1 MSFLRY
7 RRPTCR
13 SPAELSTCLERGEI
27 GLDGYS
33 VCSNQKQVSLKFLF
47 TLCLVAALIILP
59 CLFQN
64 SLVDARQ
71 SALAEA
77 RSHMAASSPCV
88 HFQTDTMKIIAL
100 PKTRL
105 VMSSP
110 RIVSVSAEMVRT
122 TETLDIAECPNK
134 KIRRERHTE
143 VVMEYV
149 TVENWPWGSARS
161 VSLSDAIAVCV
172 QHADDHFAGRIGCEM
187 E

>member
-1 MSFLRY
+1 MDK
-7 RRPTCR
+7 TDNV
-13 SPAELSTCLERGEI
+13 T
-27 GLDGYS
+27 
-33 VCSNQKQVSLKFLF
+33 
-47 TLCLVAALIILP
+47 
-59 CLFQN
+59 
-64 SLVDARQ
+64 
-71 SALAEA
+71 
-77 RSHMAASSPCV
+77 PCV